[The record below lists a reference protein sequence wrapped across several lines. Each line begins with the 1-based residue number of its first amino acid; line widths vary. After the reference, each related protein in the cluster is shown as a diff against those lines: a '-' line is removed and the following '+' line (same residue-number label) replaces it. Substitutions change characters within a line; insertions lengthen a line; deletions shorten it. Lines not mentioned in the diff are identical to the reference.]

1 MSFSQVKVPAVM
13 RNGPIVTSD
22 FVQTSSDYLGDKKE
36 NEKEEE
42 KKKVTF
48 NF

>member
-1 MSFSQVKVPAVM
+1 
-13 RNGPIVTSD
+13 
-22 FVQTSSDYLGDKKE
+22 LGDKKE

-48 NF
+48 NFWIQSTLNM